1 MKDNEF
7 SILQN
12 NKYRISMNESEKEVY
27 QLMMD
32 YVQSPDSLNHPK
44 IERFEYSKG
53 GESYD
58 GIYTRSV
65 FKHIFCDIYLGKKCT
80 SKAKYNYT
88 YGFDKNDN
96 LVYRKFYYGNRKQ
109 EEISIINNNCIAIY
123 QFGLTD
129 NLPNKLPDLN
139 TITKV
144 TIEKGVV
151 RKFVSL
157 YIGNGFYDY
166 IQYSFSNEFYHYEN
180 DKLICIKKSI
190 YSPLLLTY
198 ASNYLNSIARINSEN
213 KIAFERALSTRDILD
228 KIGYKGIS

>member
-1 MKDNEF
+1 MKDNKLY
-7 SILQN
+7 ILQN
-12 NKYRISMNESEKEVY
+12 NKYRISMNEAEKEIY

-32 YVQSPDSLNHPK
+32 YVQNPDSLNRPK

-65 FKHIFCDIYLGKKCT
+65 LKHIFCKRYLGKKCT
-80 SKAKYNYT
+80 VKAKYNYI

-96 LVYRKFYYGNRKQ
+96 LVYRKFYYGNREQ
-109 EEISIINNNCIAIY
+109 EEISIINNNCIVIY
-123 QFGLTD
+123 QFGLTN
-129 NLPNKLPDLN
+129 NLSNKIPDLN

-166 IQYSFSNEFYHYEN
+166 NQYSFSNEFYHYEN

-190 YSPLLLTY
+190 YSPLLSTY
-198 ASNYLNSIARINSEN
+198 ASNYLNSIARTNSEN
-213 KIAFERALSTRDILD
+213 KISLEKSLTTSEILD
-228 KIGYKGIS
+228 KIGYNGIS